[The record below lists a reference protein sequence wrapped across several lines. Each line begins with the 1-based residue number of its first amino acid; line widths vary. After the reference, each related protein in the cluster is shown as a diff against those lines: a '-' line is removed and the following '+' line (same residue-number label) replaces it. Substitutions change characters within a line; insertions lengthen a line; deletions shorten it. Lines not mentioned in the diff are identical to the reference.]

1 MDSVGKRIVGFSC
14 LPSPPLSLSSPT
26 PSPQPTLLRTLEEAQ
41 RVRESASAFWR
52 APVQS
57 VNVDP
62 ELIRDLPFVNRVPNL
77 EAALKALLH
86 NQRGSWKASGDR
98 RYQLLFCAQL
108 FGVGKTAFGKKLA
121 EGLSAG
127 VGGRLAYHR

>member
-1 MDSVGKRIVGFSC
+1 MD
-14 LPSPPLSLSSPT
+14 
-26 PSPQPTLLRTLEEAQ
+26 EAQ
-41 RVRESASAFWR
+41 RVRESALAFWC

-57 VNVDP
+57 VDVDP

-77 EAALKALLH
+77 EAAVKALLH
-86 NQRGSWKASGDR
+86 NQRGSWQASGDR

-121 EGLSAG
+121 EGLNAG
-127 VGGRLAYHR
+127 VGGRLAYHRCACAPWSLVLGAVVPLEIALPGRY

>member
-1 MDSVGKRIVGFSC
+1 
-14 LPSPPLSLSSPT
+14 
-26 PSPQPTLLRTLEEAQ
+26 
-41 RVRESASAFWR
+41 VRESASAFWR
-52 APVQS
+52 APVAS
-57 VNVDP
+57 VDIEPGRVSG
-62 ELIRDLPFVNRVPNL
+62 LPFVNRVPNL
-77 EAALKALLH
+77 EAALQALVD
-86 NQRGSWKASGDR
+86 NQEDAWRGSGDR